1 MMDDRTRTEIEAAAF
16 RRLRQ
21 HLLEER
27 PEVQNIALMGMAGF
41 CRNCL
46 ARWMGEAAAERGVA
60 LSKEEA
66 REMFYGVPYGTWVA
80 EYQREATPAEEAAFR
95 AAQGREPGEG

>member
-1 MMDDRTRTEIEAAAF
+1 MDERTRTEIEAAAF
-16 RRLRQ
+16 RRLRA
-21 HLLEER
+21 HLLDER
-27 PEVQNIALMGMAGF
+27 PEVQNIALMGLAGF

-66 REMFYGVPYGTWVA
+66 REMFYGEPYEAWA
-80 EYQREATPAEEAAFR
+80 ARHQREATEEEERAFR
-95 AAQGREPGEG
+95 AAQGRDA

>member
-1 MMDDRTRTEIEAAAF
+1 MDDRTQTEIEAAAF
-16 RRLRQ
+16 RRLRA
-21 HLLEER
+21 HLLDER
-27 PEVQNIALMGMAGF
+27 PEVQNIALMGLAGF

-66 REMFYGVPYGTWVA
+66 RELFYGEPYA
-80 EYQREATPAEEAAFR
+80 EWAAAHQREATPEEERAFR
-95 AAQGREPGEG
+95 EGQGEGRGEG